1 MTIDTR
7 AVEASSTTQP
17 LDILALYRT
26 MVTARVTNDLLK
38 TRKTQGKFP
47 FYIGCAG
54 HESMAAV
61 AAALDESDWLA
72 LYYRDLAAWLQRTGD
87 IYGPLREAYSRT
99 TGPMGAGRNMPSHYS
114 SKRQRILPTF
124 SEVGA
129 LAPFAG
135 GVGFSLQRHQSKEL
149 IMCTTGDGGA
159 ATNDFNVLF
168 RQAAVHKLPVLIV
181 VEDNGW
187 AITTASPIQWGG
199 RLVDWARGGGVYA
212 EEVDGTDTMAT
223 YEAATRL
230 VERIRSGQG
239 PVLMHLRLGLL
250 DAHSSSTDIKAYR
263 KKEEIEH
270 TTATKDPVK
279 NFGR

>member
-1 MTIDTR
+1 MTINTR
-7 AVEASSTTQP
+7 AVETSTTAQP

-38 TRKTQGKFP
+38 TRKTQGRFP

-61 AAALDESDWLA
+61 VAALDESDWLS

-99 TGPMGAGRNMPSHYS
+99 TGPMGAGRNMPSHDS
-114 SKRQRILPTF
+114 SKRHHILPSF

-129 LAPFAG
+129 LAHFAG
-135 GVGFSLQRHQSKEL
+135 GVAFSLQRHKSKE
-149 IMCTTGDGGA
+149 IIVFTAGDGGV

-168 RQAAVHKLPVLIV
+168 RQASVCQLPILMI

-187 AITTASPIQWGG
+187 AITTPSPIQWGG
-199 RLVDWARGGGVYA
+199 SLVEWAKGGGVYA
-212 EEVDGTDTMAT
+212 EEVDGTDAVAT
-223 YEAATRL
+223 YEATSRFVAR
-230 VERIRSGQG
+230 
-239 PVLMHLRLGLL
+239 
-250 DAHSSSTDIKAYR
+250 
-263 KKEEIEH
+263 
-270 TTATKDPVK
+270 
-279 NFGR
+279 

>member
-1 MTIDTR
+1 MAPVAGDLN
-7 AVEASSTTQP
+7 
-17 LDILALYRT
+17 LDDGLSLY
-26 MVTARVTNDLLK
+26 D
-38 TRKTQGKFP
+38 P
-47 FYIGCAG
+47 
-54 HESMAAV
+54 H
-61 AAALDESDWLA
+61 
-72 LYYRDLAAWLQRTGD
+72 LAAWLQTTRD
-87 IYGPLREAYSRT
+87 IHAPLREAYSRT

-114 SKRQRILPTF
+114 SKRHHILPSF

-149 IMCTTGDGGA
+149 IMYTTGEGGV

-187 AITTASPIQWGG
+187 AITAASSIQWGG

-223 YEAATRL
+223 YEAATRM
-230 VERIRSGQG
+230 VEHIRSGQG

-250 DAHSSSTDIKAYR
+250 DAHSSSTDIKSYR

-270 TTATKDPVK
+270 TTATKDPVN
-279 NFGR
+279 NFGRWPVEHGYIQEDDIERIRKEVRAKLERAESQVLQEPEPTAERVMQYV